1 MYTQWLLPKYP
12 EQCLRYF
19 GRSNVQ
25 SMTEQFSIYFWQ
37 SVKVFIVGLF
47 NSFHL
52 SRSVKFCKTPFSFAN
67 CHSIISNRGGL
78 IPIPSDSVAT
88 KHNYASLIW
97 IYLWWFGLWLIY
109 LSKTHCPN
117 FQGVPDNQIIESIV
131 LCPPGTRSPI
141 REDQGPMCGF
151 INRSY
156 RPITLGLS
164 QKRVWMDRVHV
175 HNNVAH
181 TTISEKRVPGYQYG

>member
-1 MYTQWLLPKYP
+1 
-12 EQCLRYF
+12 
-19 GRSNVQ
+19 
-25 SMTEQFSIYFWQ
+25 MTEQFSIYFWQ

-52 SRSVKFCKTPFSFAN
+52 SRSVKFCKTPFSFPN

-78 IPIPSDSVAT
+78 ITIPSESGAT
-88 KHNYASLIW
+88 KHNYALLIW

-109 LSKTHCPN
+109 LSKTHCLCS
-117 FQGVPDNQIIESIV
+117 QGAPDNQIIESIV